1 VRTAI
6 SFEGL
11 DQLAGE
17 VLPKRTVLS
26 TLVTPFNSPG
36 AGSAGDTSSSSA
48 AAAGG
53 SGGGDHG
60 TTAMSA
66 CQSTWTGGTG
76 GLLGALG
83 LGTPPSSS
91 VTCTPAAVSGH

>member
-1 VRTAI
+1 MRTAI

-11 DQLAGE
+11 DQLGGE
-17 VLPKRTVLS
+17 VLPERTVLS
-26 TLVTPFNSPG
+26 TLVTPFNNPG
-36 AGSAGDTSSSSA
+36 AGDTSSSSA

-76 GLLGALG
+76 GLIGALG

-91 VTCTPAAVSGH
+91 VTCTPAAMSTH